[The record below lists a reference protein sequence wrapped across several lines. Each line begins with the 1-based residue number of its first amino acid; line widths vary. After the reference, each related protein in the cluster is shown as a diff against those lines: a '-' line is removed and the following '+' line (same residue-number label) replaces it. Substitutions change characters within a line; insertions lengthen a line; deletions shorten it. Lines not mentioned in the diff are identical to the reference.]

1 MTAYDAPLAIA
12 EFDRL
17 CIKANHL
24 LRTIRTAKDEK
35 TAKEF
40 LSKTRTLA
48 GQSKWTL
55 DEIRGE
61 HEGNY
66 GTRMASKKEKA

>member
-1 MTAYDAPLAIA
+1 MTQYDASLAIA
-12 EFDRL
+12 ELQRL
-17 CIKANHL
+17 CITANHL
-24 LRTIRTAKDEK
+24 LRVVRHAKDEK

-40 LSKTRTLA
+40 LAKTRTLA

-61 HEGNY
+61 HG
-66 GTRMASKKEKA
+66 RKEK